1 MLPWYFTHIVKP
13 IIPEEEIFAYLKKR
27 KNILEGVCITGGEPT
42 LYSDLPLFISQI
54 KDLGFKVKLDTN
66 GTNPAM
72 INNLMDEKL
81 IDYIAM
87 DIKNSKEKYLFTTG
101 SKSVNGRY

>member
-1 MLPWYFTHIVKP
+1 MYV
-13 IIPEEEIFAYLKKR
+13 Y
-27 KNILEGVCITGGEPT
+27 GGEPT

-66 GTNPAM
+66 GSNPAM
-72 INNLMDEKL
+72 ISKLMDEKL

-87 DIKNSKEKYLFTTG
+87 DIKNSKENIINHRTENL
-101 SKSVNGRY
+101 SMDDIENIVSLILRENVD